1 MPGFNTRDFD
11 DWDIF
16 YRLVTAMS
24 VISPAEKILTWLSL
38 FCGTDYMPNVT
49 IVITKW
55 DTLNEDGVNDQL
67 DRVNRWKHEPLLQP
81 FHGNG
86 HGAKLYYHGLSQAD
100 NENRTL
106 HIHGSAEIRSTLAR
120 HYIAERYRDPT
131 TLELR
136 IYHEIANGIPVDRTA
151 ASRFLRRENEAS
163 SNESTGA
170 SSSSSSSHKQQEQDK
185 QPGQNGTSQD
195 PSGESSESGFSKFWE
210 GLQCK
215 DAKDWVD
222 LFFQIAKFYFNHAGN
237 RTSFNGSPPVN
248 VFYAEQD
255 PDEAF
260 FTEDDF
266 SSESQGWGVSCVIL

>member
-120 HYIAERYRDPT
+120 HYIAEVGD
-131 TLELR
+131 
-136 IYHEIANGIPVDRTA
+136 
-151 ASRFLRRENEAS
+151 S
-163 SNESTGA
+163 
-170 SSSSSSSHKQQEQDK
+170 
-185 QPGQNGTSQD
+185 
-195 PSGESSESGFSKFWE
+195 
-210 GLQCK
+210 
-215 DAKDWVD
+215 
-222 LFFQIAKFYFNHAGN
+222 
-237 RTSFNGSPPVN
+237 
-248 VFYAEQD
+248 
-255 PDEAF
+255 
-260 FTEDDF
+260 
-266 SSESQGWGVSCVIL
+266 